1 MGVAPVDVVE
11 DQSCLGVVVGVVG
24 AGEAE
29 VAEAF
34 ELGLDPV
41 EPGGV
46 VECVGELDVVVCR
59 PAADLV
65 AFVWGES
72 CRARKASLVS
82 AG

>member
-1 MGVAPVDVVE
+1 MSQFGVVAVVVTPVDVAG
-11 DQSCLGVVVGVVG
+11 DQPGLGVVVGVVG

-46 VECVGELDVVVCR
+46 VGCVELTPVLLT
-59 PAADLV
+59 PM
-65 AFVWGES
+65 G
-72 CRARKASLVS
+72 
-82 AG
+82 